1 MENYKILEYN
11 SNMNLDNTDRKILNI
26 LQDNARMSNAD
37 LAEAINLSPSACL
50 RRVRKMEDS
59 GIISG
64 YALLMDQV
72 AIGKPTSVFVEV
84 TLQDQSEES
93 LESFEKAIKDYSDVM
108 ECYLMS
114 GDADYLLRVVAADAS
129 DFERIHKLL
138 GKLPKLSR
146 TRSNFVLRTV
156 NNRQKIKV

>member
-1 MENYKILEYN
+1 MT
-11 SNMNLDNTDRKILNI
+11 LDNTNRKILNT

-50 RRVRKMEDS
+50 RRVRQMESD

-93 LESFEKAIKDYSDVM
+93 LESFEEAIKDYSI
-108 ECYLMS
+108 YY
-114 GDADYLLRVVAADAS
+114 G
-129 DFERIHKLL
+129 
-138 GKLPKLSR
+138 
-146 TRSNFVLRTV
+146 
-156 NNRQKIKV
+156 